1 MAGDSVIV
9 IVGAG
14 ICGLSA
20 ARRLT
25 AARRCLPV
33 VVLERG
39 IAAGGRAATREL
51 AGGRFDTGAQFFTV
65 RSEEFGRLADQW
77 LGSGVAYE
85 WCRGFDQPP
94 AEPDGYP
101 RYAGR
106 GGMVA
111 LARDLASSLDIRFGA
126 GVTAIDPNGVI
137 SLDDSREISSRAV
150 VLMPPAR
157 QSIALL
163 DRGGTA
169 LPASARA
176 ALEAIVI
183 EPVLAVMARLEHASA
198 VPPPGGVQLK
208 DGAFSFVA
216 DNQMKGVSSVPAVTL
231 HATGHLSRQRWGE
244 PDAALLADLLRLGGP
259 WLGQEPIAAEL
270 VRWRHARPVVL
281 DPQRCLAVDCPWG
294 PVVFAGDAFGEA
306 RIEGAARSGFAAADA
321 VLSRLG

>member
-9 IVGAG
+9 VVGAG
-14 ICGLSA
+14 VGGLVA
-20 ARRLT
+20 ARRLA
-25 AARRCLPV
+25 AARHLV
-33 VVLERG
+33 VVLERE
-39 IAAGGRAATREL
+39 ASAGGRVATRDL

-65 RSEEFGRLADQW
+65 RSEAFGRLAYHW
-77 LGSGVAYE
+77 LESGVAYE

-94 AEPDGYP
+94 AAPDGYP

-126 GVTAIDPNGVI
+126 AVTAIDPNGVVR
-137 SLDDSREISSRAV
+137 LDDGTDTSTRAV
-150 VLMPPAR
+150 VLTPPAR

-163 DRGGTA
+163 DRGGAA

-176 ALEAIVI
+176 ALEAIRI
-183 EPVLAVMARLEHASA
+183 EPVLAVLARLEHPSA
-198 VPPPGGVQLK
+198 VPPPGGVQLE

-231 HATGHLSRQRWGE
+231 HATGRLSRQRWAE
-244 PDAALLADLLRLGGP
+244 PDAALLGDLLRLATP
-259 WLGQEPIAAEL
+259 WLGHEPIAAEL

-281 DPQRCLAVDCPWG
+281 EPRRCLVVDGEWG
-294 PVVFAGDAFGEA
+294 PLVFAGDAFGEA
-306 RIEGAARSGFAAADA
+306 RIEGAARSGWAAADA
-321 VLSRLG
+321 VLGRLG

>member
-1 MAGDSVIV
+1 MSGDSVIV
-9 IVGAG
+9 VVGAG

-25 AARRCLPV
+25 AAHRPV

-39 IAAGGRAATREL
+39 RSAGGRSTTREF
-51 AGGRFDTGAQFFTV
+51 AGGTFDTGAQFFTV
-65 RSEEFGRLADQW
+65 RSEAFGRLADHW
-77 LGSGVAYE
+77 LESGVAYE

-94 AEPDGYP
+94 ASPDGYP

-111 LARDLASSLDIRFGA
+111 LARDLGSSLDIRFGRA
-126 GVTAIDPNGVI
+126 VTAIDPDGVV
-137 SLDDSREISSRAV
+137 SLDDRTDISSRAV
-150 VLMPPAR
+150 VLTPPAP

-163 DRGGTA
+163 DRGG
-169 LPASARA
+169 LPLPSSARA

-183 EPVLAVMARLEHASA
+183 EPALAVLARLEHPSA
-198 VPPPGGVQLK
+198 VPPPGGVQLQ

-231 HATGHLSRQRWGE
+231 HATGHVSRQRWDE
-244 PDAALLADLLRLGGP
+244 PDAALLADLLRLAAP
-259 WLGQEPIAAEL
+259 WLGYKPIAAEL
-270 VRWRHARPVVL
+270 VRWRYARPVVL
-281 DPQRCLAVDCPWG
+281 EPRRCVVVDGQWG
-294 PVVFAGDAFGEA
+294 PLVFAGDAFGEA
-306 RIEGAARSGFAAADA
+306 RIEGAARSGWAAADA